1 MAEASGQF
9 GVHGPEN
16 KRDWPALSDAE
27 ACEVL
32 SHFPL
37 PAPARQVIWHG
48 RRPFSSTGVVQLED
62 ESRVFLKRHAHCL
75 RDATALAEEH
85 RFITHLAGQGIPVGQ
100 TWRTK
105 TGQAALDLNGSAYEV
120 FSMMSG
126 QDLYETVQSWEPFYN
141 VRQAFSG
148 GLHLGR
154 LHEAARSFEAPAR
167 PSCRPLLST
176 FEVITS
182 PNLMT
187 GLERWIPQQAGLPD
201 TLILHPWREDIPTA
215 LLPFHEKLKPFLDTI
230 QPRWGHGD
238 WHPSNLFWTGTG
250 ADAQVCGI
258 LDFGMSDRTCAAYDL
273 AVAIERTAIAW
284 LEPENDCPVIHERL
298 EAFLSGYLAQY
309 PLSPEERRLVPL
321 FLPLVH
327 VEYALSEVAYYETLV
342 HDIAGVKAAYT
353 DYLLGHAYWF
363 ASPSGQQLLRWL
375 RQKLQVPSCP

>member
-9 GVHGPEN
+9 GVNGPEN

-37 PAPARQVIWHG
+37 PAPARQVVWHG
-48 RRPFSSTGVVQLED
+48 RRPFSSTGVVSLAD
-62 ESRVFLKRHAHCL
+62 GNRVFVKRHDHCL
-75 RDATALAEEH
+75 RDATALGEEH
-85 RFITHLAGQGIPVGQ
+85 RFITHLAEQGVPVGQ

-105 TGQAALDLNGSAYEV
+105 IGQAALDLGGSAYEV
-120 FSMMSG
+120 FSIMPG
-126 QDLYETVQSWEPFYN
+126 HDLYETVQSWEPFHN
-141 VRQAFSG
+141 VKHAFSG

-154 LHEAARSFEAPAR
+154 LHDAARNFNAPAR
-167 PSCRPLLST
+167 PSRRPLLST

-182 PNLMT
+182 PDLMA
-187 GLERWIPQQAGLPD
+187 GLECWVPQQAGL
-201 TLILHPWREDIPTA
+201 TEALTRHPWREDIPAA
-215 LLPFHEKLKPFLDTI
+215 LLPFHERLKPHLGTI

-238 WHPSNLFWTGTG
+238 WHPSNLFWNGTG

-284 LEPENDCPVIHERL
+284 LEPQNDCPVIHERL

-309 PLSPEERRLVPL
+309 ALSREERRLVPL

-342 HDIAGVKAAYT
+342 HDRAGVKAAYT
-353 DYLLGHAYWF
+353 DYLLGHAHWF
-363 ASPSGQQLLRWL
+363 ASPSGQQFLRWL
-375 RQKLQVPSCP
+375 TRILQAPSCP